1 MAKLLRFDLRR
12 GALLAAGLL
21 VLVGLL
27 AARFDYAPTDTPP
40 INANQ
45 SAQQI
50 HPRELRNRDG
60 DPIAESP
67 VVIVNID
74 RDSLDRVGP
83 WPWNGDILAIL
94 LSNLYAYGVV
104 SVGLDVIFETPGED
118 AVFASALQSG
128 PQVYLKPGANPAVV
142 GPRGS
147 RGVEFVLSKISAFDS
162 DAGNSP
168 LLDANAPGRGM
179 VTVWPDSDGVVRRA
193 PLAVAIGGEIYASL
207 TIEMLR
213 LAVGRATYLI
223 RYGEKGIERIERFL
237 GFPNSNR
244 RMSTAEQNR
253 SKGRRKTGPFSVMRY
268 AVLRV
273 VPLVHRRAPRCFA

>member
-12 GALLAAGLL
+12 GALRAAGLL
-21 VLVGLL
+21 VLVGLV

-104 SVGLDVIFETPGED
+104 SVGFDVIFETPGED
-118 AVFASALQSG
+118 AVFASALRNSRSVLGQLALQSG

-162 DAGNSP
+162 GAGNSP

-244 RMSTAEQNR
+244 RSRTHPREFPSSR
-253 SKGRRKTGPFSVMRY
+253 S
-268 AVLRV
+268 
-273 VPLVHRRAPRCFA
+273 

>member
-12 GALLAAGLL
+12 GALRAAGLL
-21 VLVGLL
+21 VLVGLV

-104 SVGLDVIFETPGED
+104 SVGFDVIFETPGED
-118 AVFASALQSG
+118 AVFASALRNSRSVLGQLALQSG
-128 PQVYLKPGANPAVV
+128 PQVYLKPGANPAVQTQQWSV
-142 GPRGS
+142 REGLAESNSFCRKYPRLTRVQETPRS
-147 RGVEFVLSKISAFDS
+147 SMPMHR
-162 DAGNSP
+162 AGEWLP
-168 LLDANAPGRGM
+168 FGQIRMEWFAGLRWRLL
-179 VTVWPDSDGVVRRA
+179 
-193 PLAVAIGGEIYASL
+193 LAAKFTPA
-207 TIEMLR
+207 
-213 LAVGRATYLI
+213 
-223 RYGEKGIERIERFL
+223 
-237 GFPNSNR
+237 
-244 RMSTAEQNR
+244 
-253 SKGRRKTGPFSVMRY
+253 
-268 AVLRV
+268 
-273 VPLVHRRAPRCFA
+273 